1 MDTPMAQVRPG
12 RADALGATSALGV
25 ALPFLALLVLGIAF
39 PLFGGGYWGVI
50 ATRACVYWV
59 LVSGLN
65 LVVGFAGQI
74 AIGWVALLTLGAY
87 TTSVLA
93 AGNVMPAL
101 PPYLALAIAAVVGAI
116 FGLIVGLPALR
127 LRTFYFAI
135 TTLGFATIVTQ
146 VALAWQSVTGGGV
159 GVAGPI
165 FPKPFDS
172 QWGFYYFCFALAAIC
187 TWMTANIAASRFG
200 RALTAIRDAEVAAE
214 ACGIAKPA
222 LLGAVFL
229 FSGAVAAVAGGLFAS
244 LQSYITP
251 DAFTLDLSVLFFI
264 AILIGGRSSILGPL
278 LGTILLTVLPEFAA
292 PLVAWSTFLYAV
304 LLLVIVLAMPGGI
317 AELLDFKNRR
327 PLESGR
333 AIVPRPELLGRLLA
347 APAETGALTL
357 EQVAL
362 AFGGVH
368 AIDGLDLEIRSGQI
382 HGLIGPNGSGK
393 TTTLNVIS
401 GYYAQQSGAVRLN
414 GAALPVLARHRR
426 AHMRIARTFQTPR
439 IVGSASVLQ
448 NVMIGGTIDG
458 ACTFVESLLSLPRHR
473 RDEVLLRDTAMLALA
488 AVGLE
493 RLAAVRADRLQHSE
507 LRFTE
512 IARAL
517 MLRPAFLSARR
528 AGGRAL
534 GRGDRAARRAGGGD
548 RPRRHR
554 RAAGGASRRSDLRHL
569 SSRDRAQSRQEPGGR
584 DAGRNPLAPGGGQCL
599 SRRLT
604 RCWTSPASPPAT
616 ARSACCTAST

>member
-1 MDTPMAQVRPG
+1 MDMPMTQVRPS
-12 RADALGATSALGV
+12 RADALGATSTLGV
-25 ALPFLALLVLGIAF
+25 ALPFLALLVIGVTF

-87 TTSVLA
+87 TTSVLV
-93 AGNVMPAL
+93 AGNVTPEL
-101 PPYLALAIAAVVGAI
+101 SPYLALAIAAVVGAV

-229 FSGAVAAVAGGLFAS
+229 FSGAVAAIAGGLFAS

-347 APAETGALTL
+347 APADGGAGALTL
-357 EQVAL
+357 ERVAL

-414 GAALPVLARHRR
+414 GAALPVLERHRR

-458 ACTFVESLLSLPRHR
+458 ECTFVESLLSLPRHR
-473 RDEVLLRDTAMLALA
+473 RDEALLRDTAMLALA

-517 MLRPAFLSARR
+517 MLRPAFLLLDEPAAGLSAEEIGRLGALVVAIAR
-528 AGGRAL
+528 AGTGVLLVEHHADLIFDICHHVTVLNL
-534 GRGDRAARRAGGGD
+534 GKNL
-548 RPRRHR
+548 
-554 RAAGGASRRSDLRHL
+554 AAGTPAEIRSHREVVNAYL
-569 SSRDRAQSRQEPGGR
+569 GG
-584 DAGRNPLAPGGGQCL
+584 
-599 SRRLT
+599 
-604 RCWTSPASPPAT
+604 
-616 ARSACCTAST
+616 

>member
-1 MDTPMAQVRPG
+1 MAT
-12 RADALGATSALGV
+12 RAAQLQLNQAGGWRSARLIGP
-25 ALPFLALLVLGIAF
+25 ALPFLALFAVGITL

-93 AGNVMPAL
+93 AGNVL
-101 PPYLALAIAAVVGAI
+101 PELSPYLALAIAAVVGAVA
-116 FGLIVGLPALR
+116 GLVIGLPALR

-159 GVAGPI
+159 GVPGPV
-165 FPKPFDS
+165 FPEPFS
-172 QWGFYYFCFALAAIC
+172 SLWGFYYFCFGLAAIC
-187 TWMTANIAASRFG
+187 TWMTANVAASRFG

-222 LLGAVFL
+222 LLVAVFL
-229 FSGAVAAVAGGLFAS
+229 FSGAVAAVAGGLFAT

-264 AILIGGRSSILGPL
+264 AILIGGRGSILGPL

-292 PLVAWSTFLYAV
+292 PLVAWSTFLYAM

-327 PLESGR
+327 PLESNR
-333 AIVPRPELLGRLLA
+333 AIVPRPELLTRLLGT
-347 APAETGALTL
+347 PATTGTLSL

-362 AFGGVH
+362 TFGGVR
-368 AIDGLDLEIRSGQI
+368 AIDGLDLEIRPGQI

-393 TTTLNVIS
+393 TTTLNIIS

-414 GAALPVLARHRR
+414 GDEMPVLARHRR
-426 AHMRIARTFQTPR
+426 ARMRVARTFQTPR
-439 IVGSASVLQ
+439 IVGAASVLQ

-458 ACTFVESLLSLPRHR
+458 TGTFVESLLSLPRHR
-473 RDEVLLRDTAMLALA
+473 RDEAKLYDTAMLTLA

-517 MLRPAFLSARR
+517 MLRPAYLLLDEPAAGLSAEEIRR
-528 AGGRAL
+528 LGALLVAVAKAGTGVLVVEHHADLIFDVCHHVTVLNL
-534 GRGDRAARRAGGGD
+534 GKKL
-548 RPRRHR
+548 
-554 RAAGGASRRSDLRHL
+554 AAGTPAEIRSHREVVNAYL
-569 SSRDRAQSRQEPGGR
+569 GG
-584 DAGRNPLAPGGGQCL
+584 
-599 SRRLT
+599 
-604 RCWTSPASPPAT
+604 
-616 ARSACCTAST
+616 

>member
-1 MDTPMAQVRPG
+1 MDMPMAQVRPG
-12 RADALGATSALGV
+12 RADTLGATSALGV

-87 TTSVLA
+87 TTSVLV
-93 AGNVMPAL
+93 AGTVTPEL
-101 PPYLALAIAAVVGAI
+101 SPYLALAIAAVVGAV

-172 QWGFYYFCFALAAIC
+172 QWGFYYFCFGLAAIC

-229 FSGAVAAVAGGLFAS
+229 FSGAVAAIAGGLFAS

-347 APAETGALTL
+347 APAGAEAGALTL

-414 GAALPVLARHRR
+414 GAALPVLERHRR

-458 ACTFVESLLSLPRHR
+458 QCTFIESLLSLPRHR
-473 RDEVLLRDTAMLALA
+473 RDEILLRDTAMLALA

-493 RLAAVRADRLQHSE
+493 RLAPVRADRLQHSE

-517 MLRPAFLSARR
+517 MLRPAFLLLDEPAAGLSAEEISRLGALVVAIAR
-528 AGGRAL
+528 AGTGVLLVEHHADLIFDICHHVTVLNL
-534 GRGDRAARRAGGGD
+534 GKNL
-548 RPRRHR
+548 
-554 RAAGGASRRSDLRHL
+554 AAGTPAEIRSHREVVNAYL
-569 SSRDRAQSRQEPGGR
+569 GG
-584 DAGRNPLAPGGGQCL
+584 
-599 SRRLT
+599 
-604 RCWTSPASPPAT
+604 
-616 ARSACCTAST
+616 

>member
-1 MDTPMAQVRPG
+1 MDTQAAQLRPS
-12 RADALGATSALGV
+12 RAGTLGSAAALGA
-25 ALPFLALLVLGIAF
+25 ALPFLLLLALGIAL
-39 PLFGGGYWGVI
+39 PLFAGGYWGLI
-50 ATRACVYWV
+50 ATRACIYWV

-74 AIGWVALLTLGAY
+74 AIGWVALLALGAY
-87 TTSVLA
+87 TASVLT
-93 AGNVMPAL
+93 AGTATPEL
-101 PPYLALAIAAVVGAI
+101 SPYLALAIAAAVGAA
-116 FGLIVGLPALR
+116 FGLIIGLPALR

-135 TTLGFATIVTQ
+135 TTLGFATIVNQ

-165 FPKPFDS
+165 FPDPFAS
-172 QWGFYYFCFALAAIC
+172 KWGFYYFCFALAAIC

-222 LLGAVFL
+222 LLAAVFL
-229 FSGAVAAVAGGLFAS
+229 FSGAVAGIAGTLFAS

-251 DAFTLDLSVLFFI
+251 DAFPLDLSILFFI
-264 AILIGGRSSILGPL
+264 AVLIGGRGSILGPL

-304 LLLVIVLAMPGGI
+304 LLLVIVLAIPGGI
-317 AELLDFKNRR
+317 AKILDFKNRR
-327 PLESGR
+327 PLESHR
-333 AIVPRPELLGRLLA
+333 AIVPRPELLPCLLGG
-347 APAETGALTL
+347 PRGAGVLTL

-362 AFGGVH
+362 SFGGVH
-368 AIDGLDLEIRSGQI
+368 AIDGLDLEIRPGQV

-401 GYYAQQSGAVRLN
+401 GYYAQQSGSVRLN
-414 GAALPVLARHRR
+414 GVAVPVLQRHRR

-439 IVGSASVLQ
+439 IVGSASVLE
-448 NVMIGGTIDG
+448 NVMIGGSIDG
-458 ACTFVESLLSLPRHR
+458 AGSFAESLLCLPRHR
-473 RDEVLLRDTAMLALA
+473 RDEARLRETAMLALQT
-488 AVGLE
+488 VGLE

-517 MLRPAFLSARR
+517 MLRPAYLLLDEPAAGLSADEISRLGALIVAIAK
-528 AGGRAL
+528 AGIGVLVVEHHPDLIFDICHHITVLNL
-534 GRGDRAARRAGGGD
+534 GRKL
-548 RPRRHR
+548 
-554 RAAGGASRRSDLRHL
+554 AAGTPAEIRSHREVVNAYL
-569 SSRDRAQSRQEPGGR
+569 GG
-584 DAGRNPLAPGGGQCL
+584 
-599 SRRLT
+599 
-604 RCWTSPASPPAT
+604 
-616 ARSACCTAST
+616 

>member
-1 MDTPMAQVRPG
+1 MRHS
-12 RADALGATSALGV
+12 RANVLGSTSTFGT
-25 ALPFLALLVLGIAF
+25 ALPFLVLLLVGIGF

-93 AGNVMPAL
+93 AGNATPEF
-101 PPYLALAIAAVVGAI
+101 PPYLALTIAAMVGAM
-116 FGLIVGLPALR
+116 FGLIIGLPALR

-159 GVAGPI
+159 GVPGPI
-165 FPKPFDS
+165 FPEPFSS
-172 QWGFYYFCFALAAIC
+172 QWGFYYFCFGLAAIC
-187 TWMTANIAASRFG
+187 TWMTANLAASRFG

-214 ACGIAKPA
+214 ASGISKPA
-222 LLGAVFL
+222 LLVPVFL
-229 FSGAVAAVAGGLFAS
+229 FSGAVAAVSGGLFAS

-264 AILIGGRSSILGPL
+264 AILIGGRGSILGPV
-278 LGTILLTVLPEFAA
+278 LGTILLTVLPELAA

-304 LLLVIVLAMPGGI
+304 LLLVIVLAIPGGI

-327 PLESGR
+327 PLASGR
-333 AIVPRPELLGRLLA
+333 AIIPRPDLLKQLLDVPRDP
-347 APAETGALTL
+347 GALTL

-362 AFGGVH
+362 SFGGVK
-368 AIDGLDLEIRSGQI
+368 AIDGLDLEIRTGQV

-393 TTTLNVIS
+393 TTILNVIS
-401 GYYAQQSGAVRLN
+401 GYYVQQRGTVRLN
-414 GAALPVLARHRR
+414 GTALPVLARHRR

-439 IVGSASVLQ
+439 IVGSASVLE

-458 ACTFVESLLSLPRHR
+458 ESSFVESLLSLPRHR
-473 RDEVLLRDTAMLALA
+473 RDEAVLRATASLALA

-493 RLAAVRADRLQHSE
+493 RLALVRADRLQHSE

-512 IARAL
+512 IARAM
-517 MLRPAFLSARR
+517 MLRPAFL
-528 AGGRAL
+528 L
-534 GRGDRAARRAGGGD
+534 LDE
-548 RPRRHR
+548 P
-554 RAAGGASRRSDLRHL
+554 AAGLSAEEIVRLGALLLAIAQAGTGVLVVEHHPDLIFDICHHVTVLNLGKLLAAGTPAEIRSHREVVNAYL
-569 SSRDRAQSRQEPGGR
+569 GG
-584 DAGRNPLAPGGGQCL
+584 
-599 SRRLT
+599 
-604 RCWTSPASPPAT
+604 
-616 ARSACCTAST
+616 

>member
-1 MDTPMAQVRPG
+1 METPAAQVLPS
-12 RADALGATSALGV
+12 RANALGSASMIGS
-25 ALPFLALLVLGIAF
+25 ALPFLVLLLIGLLF
-39 PLFGGGYWGVI
+39 PLFGGGYWGLI

-93 AGNVMPAL
+93 AGNVL
-101 PPYLALAIAAVVGAI
+101 PELSPYLALAIAAVVGAV
-116 FGLIVGLPALR
+116 FGLIIGLPALR

-165 FPKPFDS
+165 FPEPFSS
-172 QWGFYYFCFALAAIC
+172 QWGFYYFCFGLAAIC
-187 TWMTANIAASRFG
+187 TWMTGNVAASRFG
-200 RALTAIRDAEVAAE
+200 RALTAIRDSEVAAE
-214 ACGIAKPA
+214 ASGISKPA
-222 LLGAVFL
+222 LLGPVFL
-229 FSGAVAAVAGGLFAS
+229 FSGAVAAVAGGLFAA

-251 DAFTLDLSVLFFI
+251 DAFTIDLSILFFI
-264 AILIGGRSSILGPL
+264 AILIGGRGSILGPL

-317 AELLDFKNRR
+317 AEILDFKNRK

-333 AIVPRPELLGRLLA
+333 AIVPRPELLARLLG
-347 APAETGALTL
+347 APANAGALTL
-357 EQVAL
+357 EQL
-362 AFGGVH
+362 AVSFGGVR
-368 AIDGLDLEIRSGQI
+368 AIDNLDLEIRPGQV

-401 GYYAQQSGAVRLN
+401 GYYAQQHGAVRLN
-414 GAALPVLARHRR
+414 GVALPLFARHRR
-426 AHMRIARTFQTPR
+426 AQMRIARTFQTPR
-439 IVGSASVLQ
+439 LVGSASVLQ

-458 ACTFVESLLSLPRHR
+458 EGTFVESLLSLPRHR
-473 RDEVLLRDTAMLALA
+473 RDEIMLRDTAMLALA

-517 MLRPAFLSARR
+517 MLRPAYLLLDEPAAGLSAEEIGRLGALVVEIAR
-528 AGGRAL
+528 AGTGVLLVEHHADLIFDICHHVTVLNL
-534 GRGDRAARRAGGGD
+534 GRML
-548 RPRRHR
+548 
-554 RAAGGASRRSDLRHL
+554 AAGTPAEIRSHREVVNAYL
-569 SSRDRAQSRQEPGGR
+569 GG
-584 DAGRNPLAPGGGQCL
+584 
-599 SRRLT
+599 
-604 RCWTSPASPPAT
+604 
-616 ARSACCTAST
+616 